1 MNTTLTLTK
10 TQSTLLEQA
19 LQHPAGHLRLPETL
33 RGGPRKMVLNALITQ
48 GLICGSGNDWHL
60 TATGYAALGQ
70 TPAEPEGTDAQA
82 AATEPAAPEAD
93 DAAPRTRK
101 TRDHTKQATVIQLL
115 QRPEGATL
123 AQLVE
128 ATGWM
133 KHTVRGCL
141 AGALKKKLGL
151 TITSDKV
158 AGGERIYYIR

>member
-1 MNTTLTLTK
+1 MNTHLTLTK

-33 RGGPRKMVLNALITQ
+33 RGGPRKMVLNAPITQ

-60 TATGYAALGQ
+60 TANGYAALGQ
-70 TPAEPEGTDAQA
+70 TPPETDATDA
-82 AATEPAAPEAD
+82 EAPATEPAAPEPNGM
-93 DAAPRTRK
+93 APRVRK
-101 TRDHTKQATVIQLL
+101 TRDHTKQAIVIQLL

-123 AQLVE
+123 DQLVE

-158 AGGERIYYIR
+158 AGGERVYYVR

>member
-10 TQSTLLEQA
+10 TQRTLREQA

-60 TATGYAALGQ
+60 TATAYAALGQ
-70 TPAEPEGTDAQA
+70 TPPEPEATDAEA
-82 AATEPAAPEAD
+82 APTETAAPEPND
-93 DAAPRTRK
+93 VAPRARK

-123 AQLVE
+123 AQLAE
-128 ATGWM
+128 ATQWQV
-133 KHTVRGCL
+133 HTIRGCL

-158 AGGERIYYIR
+158 DGGERTYYIR

>member
-60 TATGYAALGQ
+60 TETAYAALGQ
-70 TPAEPEGTDAQA
+70 TAPEPEATDAEAAPAET
-82 AATEPAAPEAD
+82 AAPEPND
-93 DAAPRTRK
+93 VAPRARK

-123 AQLVE
+123 EQLVE

-158 AGGERIYYIR
+158 AGGERVYYVR

>member
-1 MNTTLTLTK
+1 MNTHLTLTK

-19 LQHPAGHLRLPETL
+19 LQHPAGRLILPETL
-33 RGGPRKMVLNALITQ
+33 RGGARQKVLNALVAQ
-48 GLICGSGNDWHL
+48 DLIDADSAGWHL
-60 TATGYAALGQ
+60 TATGYAALGH
-70 TPAEPEGTDAQA
+70 TPPEPEATDAA
-82 AATEPAAPEAD
+82 AAPTEAAAPEPND
-93 DAAPRTRK
+93 VAPRTPK

-123 AQLVE
+123 DQLVE

-133 KHTVRGCL
+133 KHTLRGCM

-158 AGGERIYYIR
+158 AGGERVYRAS